1 MFSGIVQAKGKVIS
15 DISSLGIK
23 KITVEAPKDWLFK
36 DGESVAI
43 DGICSTV
50 ISSSNNQFTVQYM
63 PETLKKT
70 TANNFYSES
79 VLNLEKSLKMGESI
93 DGHFVYGHIDA
104 LSIVTKIK
112 KDGESKVISFSLGKD
127 IEKYLAYKGSVTI
140 NGVSLTIS
148 NISKKDFEV
157 SLIPYTLENTNL
169 GNLKTGDAVNI
180 ETDILARYVERI
192 INHK

>member
-1 MFSGIVQAKGKVIS
+1 MFTGIIQAKGKVVS

-23 KITVEAPKDWLFK
+23 KLTIEALCDWTFRE
-36 DGESVAI
+36 GESVSI

-50 ISSSNNQFTVQYM
+50 ISSNSNQFTVQYM

-70 TANNFYSES
+70 TASNFCAES
-79 VLNLEKSLKMGESI
+79 VLNLEKSLKTGDSI

-104 LSIVTKIK
+104 TSIVTKIK
-112 KDGESKVISFSLGKD
+112 KDGESKVISFSFSKE

-148 NISKKDFEV
+148 AISKRDFEV
-157 SLIPYTLENTNL
+157 SLIPYTLNNTNL
-169 GNLKTGDAVNI
+169 GSLKVGDMVNI
-180 ETDILARYVERI
+180 ETDILARYSERI
-192 INHK
+192 LNNK

>member
-1 MFSGIVQAKGKVIS
+1 MFSGIIQAKGKVIS

>member
-1 MFSGIVQAKGKVIS
+1 MFSGIIQAKGKVIS

-70 TANNFYSES
+70 IANNFCSES

>member
-1 MFSGIVQAKGKVIS
+1 MFSGIIQAKGKVVS
-15 DISSLGIK
+15 DISSLGVK
-23 KITVEAPKDWLFK
+23 KITIEAPKDWLFNN
-36 DGESVAI
+36 GESISI

-50 ISSSNNQFTVQYM
+50 VSSNNNQFTIQYM

-70 TANNFYSES
+70 TASGFCALSI
-79 VLNLEKSLKMGESI
+79 LNLEKSIKAGDPM
-93 DGHFVYGHIDA
+93 DGHFVYGHVDA
-104 LSIVTKIK
+104 LSVVTKIK
-112 KDGESKVISFSLGKD
+112 KDGESKVISFSLEKD

-169 GNLKTGDAVNI
+169 GNLKVGDMVNI

-192 INHK
+192 INQK